1 MDRSTIKNILK
12 FLALVGLMT
21 EFFFLIPIITGVIY
35 NENVTSF
42 IIYSAVSTTIFFII
56 LLWLKNHD
64 MKMKIKDALLS
75 VNLVWIMLGVLG
87 AIPLMLETHITFIDG
102 FFEAASGFT
111 TTGATIYS
119 DITNLPK
126 NILILRS
133 TMHWIGGMGIIVL
146 GVGLLSL
153 INPSGSLT
161 LFKSESTG
169 ITPDKITPKLKHTA
183 LKLWGFYFSITVIDA
198 LMLKFEGMSLFDAIN
213 HAFATISTGG
223 FSTKS
228 ESLGYWTNNPW
239 ILWTTTFFM
248 FISGINFIAHIKL
261 MKKDFSGYKSEE
273 VIWYIVIFIILSI
286 GVSLVH
292 YFNSKDTL
300 FYTFTHGF
308 FTISSILTTTGFA
321 TVDYSGRGQTAI
333 AFIFIAMLIGGNA
346 GSTAGGIKVIRYV
359 VMFKNLNYQIKK
371 ILFPNAIISVK
382 IDKKTISQSVINNV
396 SAFIFLYI
404 LTVTATSLYLFANG
418 YDTLTSLSA
427 SIACV
432 GNIGPG
438 FGHVGP
444 VNNFAFFTQ
453 TQKLILAIGMIIGR
467 LEFFTVLILLSKDFW
482 KKF

>member
-1 MDRSTIKNILK
+1 MDRNTVKNLFK

-21 EFFFLIPIITGVIY
+21 QFFFLIPIITGVVY
-35 NENVTSF
+35 NENITDFVLFSF
-42 IIYSAVSTTIFFII
+42 ICTFIFFGI
-56 LLWLKNHD
+56 LLKLKHHSI
-64 MKMKIKDALLS
+64 KMKIKDAILS

-87 AIPLMLETHITFIDG
+87 AVPLMIQTHISFIDA

-119 DITNLPK
+119 DITDLPK
-126 NILILRS
+126 NILMLRS

-153 INPSGSLT
+153 INPTGSLT

-183 LKLWGFYFSITVIDA
+183 LKLWGFYITVTIIDTI
-198 LMLKFEGMSLFDAIN
+198 MLKFEGMNLFDAIN
-213 HAFATISTGG
+213 HAFSTISTGG

-228 ESLGYWTNNPW
+228 ESMGFWSDNPA

-261 MKKDFSGYKSEE
+261 IKKDFSGLKSEE
-273 VIWYIVIFIILSI
+273 FMWYTIVFIVLST

-292 YFNSKDTL
+292 YCNSDDSLFFTL
-300 FYTFTHGF
+300 THGF

-321 TVDYSGRGQTAI
+321 TLDYSRWGQAATALI
-333 AFIFIAMLIGGNA
+333 LLAMLMGGNA
-346 GSTAGGIKVIRYV
+346 GSTAGGIKVIRFV

-382 IDKKTISQSVINNV
+382 IDKKTLPQFIINNV

-404 LTVTATSLYLFANG
+404 LTTSAISLYLFAQG
-418 YDTLTSLSA
+418 YDPLTSLSA
-427 SIACV
+427 AIACV

-444 VNNFAFFTQ
+444 VDNFAFFTQ
-453 TQKLILAIGMIIGR
+453 PQKLILAIGMIIGR
-467 LEFFTVLILLSKDFW
+467 LEFFTVLILLSRDFW

>member
-1 MDRSTIKNILK
+1 MDRNTIKNILK

-21 EFFFLIPIITGVIY
+21 QFFFLIPIITGVLY
-35 NENVTSF
+35 KENVASF
-42 IIYSAVSTTIFFII
+42 ILYSFISSFIFFTI
-56 LLWLKNHD
+56 LFHLKNHK
-64 MKMKIKDALLS
+64 MKMKIKDAILS
-75 VNLVWIMLGVLG
+75 VNLVWIMLGILG
-87 AIPLMLETHITFIDG
+87 AIPLMMLTGISFIDG
-102 FFEAASGFT
+102 FFEATSGFT

-126 NILILRS
+126 TALMLRS

-153 INPSGSLT
+153 INPTGSLT
-161 LFKSESTG
+161 LFKGESTG
-169 ITPDKITPKLKHTA
+169 ITPDKVTPKIKHTA
-183 LKLWGFYFSITVIDA
+183 LKLWGVYFAITFIDA
-198 LMLKFEGMSLFDAIN
+198 LLLKFEGMSLFDAIN

-228 ESLGYWTNNPW
+228 KSLGYWADNPW

-248 FISGINFIAHIKL
+248 FISGINFIAHIKIL
-261 MKKDFSGYKSEE
+261 KKDFSGYKSEE
-273 VIWYIVIFIILSI
+273 VIWYILLFIVLSI

-292 YFNSKDTL
+292 FFNSKDSL
-300 FYTFTHGF
+300 FYALTHGF
-308 FTISSILTTTGFA
+308 FTIGSILTTTGFA
-321 TVDYSGRGQTAI
+321 TVDYSQWGQTAI
-333 AFIFIAMLIGGNA
+333 ALIFIAMLVGANA
-346 GSTAGGIKVIRYV
+346 GSTAGGIKIVRFI
-359 VMFKNLNYQIKK
+359 VMFKNLKYQIRK
-371 ILFPNAIISVK
+371 ILFPNAILSVK
-382 IDKKTISQSVINNV
+382 IDKKTISQNIINNV

-404 LTVTATSLYLFANG
+404 LTVTAIALFLFANG

-444 VNNFAFFTQ
+444 VDNFAFFSES
-453 TQKLILAIGMIIGR
+453 QKLILAIGMIIGR
-467 LEFFTVLILLSKDFW
+467 LEFFTALILLSKDFW

>member
-1 MDRSTIKNILK
+1 MDRVTVKNILK

-21 EFFFLIPIITGVIY
+21 QFFFLIPIVTGVIY
-35 NENVTSF
+35 GENITSF
-42 IIYSAVSTTIFFII
+42 IIYSAVSTSLFFLI
-56 LLWLKNHD
+56 LLRLKNHT
-64 MKMKIKDALLS
+64 MKMKIKDAILS

-87 AIPLMLETHITFIDG
+87 AIPLMFETGVTFIDG
-102 FFEAASGFT
+102 FFESASGFT

-119 DITNLPK
+119 DISDLPK
-126 NILILRS
+126 NILMLRS
-133 TMHWIGGMGIIVL
+133 TMHWMGGMGIIVL

-169 ITPDKITPKLKHTA
+169 ITADKITPKIKHTA
-183 LKLWGFYFSITVIDA
+183 LKLWGFYFAITVIDA
-198 LMLKFEGMSLFDAIN
+198 LLLKIEGMGVFDALN

-228 ESLGYWTNNPW
+228 ESMGYWSDNPW

-248 FISGINFIAHIKL
+248 FVSGINFIAHIKL
-261 MKKDFSGYKSEE
+261 MKKDFTGYKSEE
-273 VIWYIVIFIILSI
+273 VLWYSFIFIVLSA

-292 YFNSKDTL
+292 YFNSHDSL
-300 FYTFTHGF
+300 FYTLTHGF

-321 TVDYSGRGQTAI
+321 TIDYSQWGQTAI
-333 AFIFIAMLIGGNA
+333 ALIFIAMLIGGNA
-346 GSTAGGIKVIRYV
+346 GSTAGGIKVIRFV

-371 ILFPNAIISVK
+371 ILFPNAVISVK
-382 IDKKTISQSVINNV
+382 VDKKTVPQPIINNV

-404 LTVTATSLYLFANG
+404 LTVTAIALYLFANG
-418 YDTLTSLSA
+418 YDTLTSISA

-444 VNNFAFFTQ
+444 VDNFSFFTQ
-453 TQKLILAIGMIIGR
+453 TQKLVLAIGMIIGR
-467 LEFFTVLILLSKDFW
+467 LEFFTVLILLSRDFW

>member
-1 MDRSTIKNILK
+1 MDRNTVKNILK
-12 FLALVGLMT
+12 FLSLVGLMVNM
-21 EFFFLIPIITGVIY
+21 FFLIPITTGVIY
-35 NENVTSF
+35 NENITSF
-42 IIYSAVSTTIFFII
+42 VTYSAVTTTTFFLI
-56 LLWLKNHD
+56 LLWLKNHE
-64 MKMKIKDALLS
+64 MKMKIKDAILS

-87 AIPLMLETHITFIDG
+87 AVPLMLETHITFIDG

-111 TTGATIYS
+111 TTGATVYS
-119 DITNLPK
+119 DITDLPK
-126 NILILRS
+126 NILMLRS

-153 INPSGSLT
+153 INPTGSLA

-169 ITPDKITPKLKHTA
+169 ITPDKVTPKLKHTA
-183 LKLWGFYFSITVIDA
+183 LKLWGIYFAITFIDA
-198 LMLKFEGMSLFDAIN
+198 LMLKFEGMGIFDAIN

-228 ESLGYWTNNPW
+228 ESMGYWANNPW

-248 FISGINFIAHIKL
+248 FISGINFIAHVKL
-261 MKKDFSGYKSEE
+261 LKKDFSGYKSEE
-273 VIWYIVIFIILSI
+273 VLWYFIVFICLSLGI
-286 GVSLVH
+286 SLIH
-292 YFNSKDTL
+292 YINSKDSL
-300 FYTFTHGF
+300 FYALTHGF

-321 TVDYSGRGQTAI
+321 TVDYSTWGQAAI
-333 AFIFIAMLIGGNA
+333 ALIFAAMLIGGNA
-346 GSTAGGIKVIRYV
+346 GSTAGGIKVIRFV
-359 VMFKNLNYQIKK
+359 VMFKNLKYQIKK
-371 ILFPNAIISVK
+371 IIFPNAIISVK
-382 IDKKTISQSVINNV
+382 VDKKTVSQSIINNV

-404 LTVTATSLYLFANG
+404 LTVTSITIYLFANG

-444 VNNFAFFTQ
+444 VDNFAFFTQ
-453 TQKLILAIGMIIGR
+453 PQKLILAIGMIIGR

>member
-1 MDRSTIKNILK
+1 
-12 FLALVGLMT
+12 MT

-35 NENVTSF
+35 HENVTSF
-42 IIYSAVSTTIFFII
+42 IIYSAISTVIFFAI
-56 LLWLKNHD
+56 LLWLKNYD
-64 MKMKIKDALLS
+64 MKMKIKDAILS

-87 AIPLMLETHITFIDG
+87 AIPLMLETHVTFIDG

-111 TTGATIYS
+111 TTGATVYS
-119 DITNLPK
+119 DITDLPK
-126 NILILRS
+126 NILMLRS

-153 INPSGSLT
+153 INPTGSLA
-161 LFKSESTG
+161 LFKGESTG
-169 ITPDKITPKLKHTA
+169 ITPDKVTPKIKHTA
-183 LKLWGFYFSITVIDA
+183 LKLWGVYFTITFIDA
-198 LMLKFEGMSLFDAIN
+198 LLLKFEGMSLFDAIN

-228 ESLGYWTNNPW
+228 ESLGYWSNNPW

-248 FISGINFIAHIKL
+248 FISGINFIAHIKFL
-261 MKKDFSGYKSEE
+261 KKDYSGYKSEE
-273 VIWYIVIFIILSI
+273 VVWFTVIFVVLAL

-292 YFNSKDTL
+292 YINSHDSL
-300 FYTFTHGF
+300 FYALTHGF

-321 TVDYSGRGQTAI
+321 TVDYSQWGQAATAL
-333 AFIFIAMLIGGNA
+333 IFIAMLVGGNA
-346 GSTAGGIKVIRYV
+346 GSTAGGIKVIRFV

-371 ILFPNAIISVK
+371 ILFPNAVISVK
-382 IDKKTISQSVINNV
+382 VDRKTVPQSIINNV

-404 LTVTATSLYLFANG
+404 LTVTSIALYLFGSG

-444 VNNFAFFTQ
+444 VDNFAFFTQ
-453 TQKLILAIGMIIGR
+453 TQKFILAIGMIIGR

>member
-1 MDRSTIKNILK
+1 MDRITVKNILK
-12 FLALVGLMT
+12 FLSLVGLMSQL
-21 EFFFLIPIITGVIY
+21 FFLIPIISGVIY
-35 NENVTSF
+35 NENVNSF
-42 IIYSAVSTTIFFII
+42 IIYSVIVTTLFFII
-56 LLWLKNHD
+56 LIWLKNHK
-64 MKMKIKDALLS
+64 MKMKIKDAILS

-87 AIPLMLETHITFIDG
+87 AVPLMLETHVTFIDA
-102 FFEAASGFT
+102 FFESASGFT

-119 DITNLPK
+119 DITDLPK
-126 NILILRS
+126 NILMLRS

-153 INPSGSLT
+153 INPTGSMT

-169 ITPDKITPKLKHTA
+169 ITPDKVTPKIKHTA
-183 LKLWGFYFSITVIDA
+183 LKLWGVYFSITFIDA
-198 LMLKFEGMSLFDAIN
+198 LLLKLEGMNLFDAIN
-213 HAFATISTGG
+213 HAFATVSTGG

-228 ESLGYWTNNPW
+228 ESLGYWAHNPW

-261 MKKDFSGYKSEE
+261 LKKDFSGYKSEE
-273 VIWYIVIFIILSI
+273 VIWYSILFF
-286 GVSLVH
+286 VLSLGISLIH
-292 YFNSKDTL
+292 YFNSHDSF
-300 FYTFTHGF
+300 FYATTHGF

-321 TVDYSGRGQTAI
+321 TIDYSQWGQFAI
-333 AFIFIAMLIGGNA
+333 ALIFIAMLIGGNA
-346 GSTAGGIKVIRYV
+346 GSTAGGIKVVRFV
-359 VMFKNLNYQIKK
+359 VMFKNLKYQIKK
-371 ILFPNAIISVK
+371 ILFPNAVISVK
-382 IDKKTISQSVINNV
+382 IDKKTISQNIINNV

-404 LTVTATSLYLFANG
+404 LTVTVITLYLFSSG

-444 VNNFAFFTQ
+444 VDNFAFFTQ
-453 TQKLILAIGMIIGR
+453 TQKLVLAIGMIIGR
-467 LEFFTVLILLSKDFW
+467 LEFFTALILLSKDFW